1 MAWHVINIQNGRKPL
16 SQANDCNKHQQ
27 IHHGTD
33 DHIQKCK
40 ILDEMIQG
48 RSHQSKKSLIIL
60 KRSFFFAC
68 KMKGIFFTI
77 FSFAQEFCRRSKAF
91 FATCISRL
99 NGFLQVLV

>member
-68 KMKGIFFTI
+68 KMKGIFFLR
-77 FSFAQEFCRRSKAF
+77 FSLLLRNFVVEVKLSSLHAF
-91 FATCISRL
+91 Q
-99 NGFLQVLV
+99 G